1 MVKKN
6 GKVTP
11 AVAEEVINEEE
22 TTPMFDMARKVLLAT
37 VGGWALAWDEI
48 EDFVNRLVERGE
60 MAEKDA
66 RKLLKEVGE
75 RRKTDDFEKRME
87 EALGHMDV
95 PTKADIH
102 ALSAKIAALT
112 QKVDELKKHA

>member
-1 MVKKN
+1 MTRLLPDPTFYP
-6 GKVTP
+6 TP
-11 AVAEEVINEEE
+11 ALAAEAPPEGLAYVA
-22 TTPMFDMARKVLLAT
+22 LLAS
-37 VGGWALAWDEI
+37 
-48 EDFVNRLVERGE
+48 GE
-60 MAEKDA
+60 N
-66 RKLLKEVGE
+66 G
-75 RRKTDDFEKRME
+75 KTDDLDKRME